1 MSNKII
7 RFGITLLAA
16 GLSACSLIQP
26 PATLDPN
33 ALATSVSG
41 TLTAVPVVRTL
52 PPEATGTV
60 EPAGPTT
67 EPAASDT
74 ALPAT
79 STDLPQASA
88 TPTPLPSDTPAATP
102 TVGPTSTLPAG
113 DIRNTLGNPTYRDTL
128 SAGNNW
134 PLGADDFTSAKV
146 EDGELH
152 LTGLSTIDGW
162 RLTWPLVKDFYL
174 EMSVSTG
181 NCTGSD
187 RYGLMAR
194 VPDKTAADRGY
205 LFGLTCDGRYSLRSW
220 NGPTETMTQLINL
233 TSSTA
238 IVSGS
243 QKVNR
248 VGLWAKGE
256 QLALYVNGTLLTQI
270 QDSAFVKEGAFGIFV
285 GARQTENFTIHVD
298 EIAYWENP

>member
-1 MSNKII
+1 MSKKTI

-26 PATLDPN
+26 TATLDPN

-52 PPEATGTV
+52 PPEATATEV
-60 EPAGPTT
+60 PASPTT
-67 EPAASDT
+67 EPEVSAT

-79 STDLPQASA
+79 STELPQASA
-88 TPTPLPSDTPAATP
+88 TPTPQSSETP
-102 TVGPTSTLPAG
+102 TSGPTPGPTSTLPAG
-113 DIRNTLGNPTYRDTL
+113 DIRSTLGNPTYRDTL

-146 EDGELH
+146 ENGELH
-152 LTGLSTIDGW
+152 LTGLTTTDGW

-174 EMSVSTG
+174 EMSVRTG
-181 NCTGSD
+181 NCTGND
-187 RYGLMAR
+187 RYGLMVR

-205 LFGLTCDGRYSLRSW
+205 LLGITCDGRYSLRAW
-220 NGPTETMTQLINL
+220 DGPKETMTQLINL

-243 QKVNR
+243 QATNR

-256 QLALYVNGTLLTQI
+256 QLALYVNGTLLAQF